1 MDRPLC
7 QGVIVPFLEWM
18 EKEGLVSRSSITKD
32 DSGGFDARFRI
43 QKCVFVAQYLGLDR
57 TYRYNLYLHGP
68 YSPSLSQDYYKA
80 ANGEVDDGGTNLD
93 FDREAVLEIMGK
105 GNDWLE
111 LATTLVD
118 IMEEDK
124 SVTDPAAL
132 VKRAAAVK
140 YLYPEEDIERVL
152 RDMRTT
158 PLADVFGSLVWPT
171 ESS

>member
-1 MDRPLC
+1 MT
-7 QGVIVPFLEWM
+7 G
-18 EKEGLVSRSSITKD
+18 
-32 DSGGFDARFRI
+32 
-43 QKCVFVAQYLGLDR
+43 R
-57 TYRYNLYLHGP
+57 TGTISTLHGP